1 MVALDRIGQILDEP
15 AEPEETDA
23 LRPDLNG
30 DIEFSHVTFGYGSE
44 PVLKDL
50 CMTVRQGETVAILGA
65 TGSGKS
71 TAMHLLQRLFPLT
84 EGDITI
90 GGVSIRKIDRAW
102 LRQHIGLIL
111 QEPFL
116 YSRTIRENVSMA
128 YPNVTEAQVDQAVR
142 DADALNFILESEK
155 GYETVV
161 GERGVTLSGGQK
173 QRLAIARTLLK
184 DNSILIFD
192 DSLSAVD
199 TQTDAEIRAA
209 LKKRRQNVT
218 TLIISHRISTLMEA
232 DRIFVFEDGRISQQG
247 THDELI
253 RQDGLYS
260 RIYHIQTSLENEL
273 LSEV

>member
-1 MVALDRIGQILDEP
+1 M
-15 AEPEETDA
+15 
-23 LRPDLNG
+23 
-30 DIEFSHVTFGYGSE
+30 TFGYGDE
-44 PVLKDL
+44 PVLRDL
-50 CMTVRQGETVAILGA
+50 NMTIRSGETVAILGA

-71 TAMHLLQRLFPLT
+71 TIAYLLQRLFPLT
-84 EGDITI
+84 EGDIRI
-90 GGVSIRKIDRAW
+90 GGVSIKNIDRAW
-102 LRQHIGLIL
+102 LRQHIGLVL

-116 YSRTIRENVSMA
+116 YSRTIRENVSIA
-128 YPNVTEAQVDQAVR
+128 RPSITEADVDHAVR
-142 DADALNFILESEK
+142 DAGALSFILESEK
-155 GYETVV
+155 GFDTVV

-209 LKKRRQNVT
+209 LKNRRKDVT
-218 TLIISHRISTLMEA
+218 TIIISHRVNTLKDA
-232 DRIFVFEDGRISQQG
+232 DRIIVLENGCVAQQG

-253 RQDGLYS
+253 HEDGLY
-260 RIYHIQTSLENEL
+260 RRVYQIQTSLENEL

>member
-1 MVALDRIGQILDEP
+1 
-15 AEPEETDA
+15 
-23 LRPDLNG
+23 
-30 DIEFSHVTFGYGSE
+30 
-44 PVLKDL
+44 
-50 CMTVRQGETVAILGA
+50 
-65 TGSGKS
+65 
-71 TAMHLLQRLFPLT
+71 
-84 EGDITI
+84 
-90 GGVSIRKIDRAW
+90 
-102 LRQHIGLIL
+102 
-111 QEPFL
+111 
-116 YSRTIRENVSMA
+116 MA